1 MTVKKLRQIAVAFA
15 SASLLGSLLIGIPAA
30 VAGTGK
36 NCDVNTPASKAQCDL
51 IKVALVNKVVTLDP
65 GSSVRTTNQ
74 NYVTKDLVQGK
85 LFRIGVDGLPKKDLI
100 SDFKVSEDGKTWTLT
115 LKKGL
120 KYSDNTTPVKADD
133 AVFAFEYL
141 KSSTAGIPPGFGV
154 VESVTAP
161 DDSTIVYKLKQRF
174 DDFSY
179 FLAGLFYH
187 LNPRSKAAGNPD
199 YWKNPLSAGPFKIRS
214 WTAGDDIFSIEANP
228 NYWAKVAVKR
238 VDFVAIPDPVTRV
251 IALRQGTIDYAF
263 DLPGAIARGQLN
275 DKKKY
280 RFTPTQA
287 QGTFTLD
294 FNLRATTP
302 GGAKAGSPLS
312 NVKVRQALSYAINR
326 KQMGQVA
333 FFGDVAP
340 GCSITWANSPLAT
353 CAIPTRTRQDLS
365 RARALLKEAGYENG
379 IDPATKAAITFNL
392 TVFNRPG
399 WADAASLIA
408 ADWAKVGVR
417 ATVIPQL
424 DSVGSAAQTSGDF
437 NVQLSGATG
446 QIPTLIL
453 RTYYG
458 KTGAW
463 TVWAGSSSDDA
474 ALDAIDAAPAAEKK
488 ALIAAVEKKLWDE
501 AAHIPL
507 GQRFWFGVTT
517 LPAGVFT
524 NIKGND
530 TYVVKS
536 TPPLS

>member
-1 MTVKKLRQIAVAFA
+1 MKLRITRKSLAGFAVAALAGTLLA
-15 SASLLGSLLIGIPAA
+15 SAPIANAA
-30 VAGTGK
+30 TGA
-36 NCDVNTPASKAQCDL
+36 NCTVNTPASKAQCDL

-65 GSSVRTTNQ
+65 GASVRTTNQ

-85 LFRIGVDGLPKKDLI
+85 LFRIGTDGLPKKDLI
-100 SDFKVSEDGKTWTLT
+100 SDYKVSEDGKTWTFT

-120 KYSDNTTPVKADD
+120 KYSDGATPVKADD
-133 AVFAFEYL
+133 AVFAFEYV
-141 KSSTAGIPPGFGV
+141 KGSTAGIPPGFGV
-154 VESVTAP
+154 VESVTAS
-161 DDSTIVYKLKQRF
+161 DDSTIVFKLKQRF
-174 DDFSY
+174 DDFPY
-179 FLAGLFYH
+179 FLGGLYYH
-187 LNPRSKAAGNPD
+187 LNPRSKAAGNAD
-199 YWKNPLSAGPFKIRS
+199 YWKAPLSAGPFRIKS
-214 WTAGDDIFSIEANP
+214 WTPGDDIFSIEANP
-228 NYWAKVAVKR
+228 NYWAKVAVKQ

-263 DLPGAIARGQLN
+263 DLPGAIARGQLG
-275 DKKKY
+275 DKSKY
-280 RFTPTQA
+280 RWTPTQA

-312 NVKVRQALSYAINR
+312 NVKVRQALSYAANR

-333 FFGDVAP
+333 FFGDVSP

-353 CAIPTRTRQDLS
+353 CAIPTRTKQDLDK
-365 RARALLKEAGYENG
+365 AKALLKEAGYENG
-379 IDPATKAAITFNL
+379 IDPATKAPIAFNL

-399 WADAASLIA
+399 WADAASLLA
-408 ADWAKVGVR
+408 ADWAKVGIK

-437 NVQLSGATG
+437 NVQLSGGTG
-446 QIPTLIL
+446 QIPTLLL

-463 TVWAGSSSDDA
+463 VVWAGSGNDDA
-474 ALDAIDAAPAAEKK
+474 ALDAIDAAPAADKK
-488 ALIAAVEKKLWDE
+488 KLIADVEKKIWDE

>member
-1 MTVKKLRQIAVAFA
+1 MTLRLTRKSLVALAVAA
-15 SASLLGSLLIGIPAA
+15 IAGSLLVSAPIANSA
-30 VAGTGK
+30 TGK
-36 NCDVNTPASKAQCDL
+36 NCKVNTPASKASCDL

-65 GSSVRTTNQ
+65 GASVRTTNQ

-85 LFRIGVDGLPKKDLI
+85 LFRIGTDGLPKKDLI
-100 SDFKVSEDGKTWTLT
+100 SDYKVSDDGKTWTFT

-120 KYSDNTTPVKADD
+120 KYSDGVTPVKADD
-133 AVFAFEYL
+133 AVFAFEYV
-141 KSSTAGIPPGFGV
+141 KGSTAGIPPGFGV
-154 VESVTAP
+154 VSSVTAP
-161 DDSTIVYKLKQRF
+161 DDSTIVFVLKQRF
-174 DDFSY
+174 DDFPY
-179 FLAGLFYH
+179 FLGGLYYH
-187 LNPRSKAAGNPD
+187 LNPRSKAAGNAD
-199 YWKNPLSAGPFKIRS
+199 YWKNPLSAGPFRIKS
-214 WTAGDDIFSIEANP
+214 WTPGDDIFSIEANP
-228 NYWAKVAVKR
+228 NYWAKVAVKQ

-263 DLPGAIARGQLN
+263 DLPGAIARGQLG
-275 DKKKY
+275 DKSKY
-280 RFTPTQA
+280 RWTPTQA

-294 FNLRATTP
+294 FNLRAGTP
-302 GGAKAGSPLS
+302 GGAKAGSPLA
-312 NVKVRQALSYAINR
+312 NVKVRQALSYAANR

-353 CAIPTRTRQDLS
+353 CAIPTRIKQDLDQ
-365 RARALLKEAGYENG
+365 AKALLKDAGYENG
-379 IDPATKAAITFNL
+379 IDPATKAPIAFNL

-399 WADAASLIA
+399 WADAASLLA
-408 ADWAKVGVR
+408 ADWAKIGIK

-437 NVQLSGATG
+437 NVQLSGGTG
-446 QIPTLIL
+446 QIPTLLL

-463 TVWAGSSSDDA
+463 VVWAGSGNDDA
-474 ALDAIDAAPAAEKK
+474 ALDAIDAAPGADKK
-488 ALIAAVEKKLWDE
+488 ALIAAVEKKIWDE